1 MKDRIFIIDGSS
13 YLYRAYHAMPPLST
27 SKGQPTGAIKG
38 VTNMLMNLK
47 KDSEG
52 SPIVVVFDAKGKTFR
67 NKIYSEYKANRPPM
81 PDDLREQLEPLKNI
95 CKAIG
100 FPLIEIAGVE
110 ADDVIATIVKLAKEK
125 KFKAVV
131 SSLDKDLM
139 QLVEDPNTTIMNT
152 MTHQIFDEKKV
163 FEKFG
168 VKPNQIRDML
178 ALVGDTS
185 DNIPGVPKV
194 GQKTAAKWLNEF
206 DNLEGIIA
214 NAESIKGVV
223 GENLRNSLA
232 ELDRNVD
239 LVSLRDDVDI
249 ETDFKDLLEL
259 NGDQEKLD
267 KIFSDL
273 EFKKPADNSSQK
285 VDSKKDNLKEKKNN
299 YQTVLTKKELND
311 WADKIDACKV
321 FAIDTETD
329 SLDTI
334 TANLVGISLSV
345 DEGSGCYI
353 PIGHNY
359 ENCPNQPSL
368 KLVQD
373 SIGKVIEKNKEKAV
387 GQNLKF
393 DIPILSRHGIHLDK
407 FHADTMLM
415 SYVLN
420 STATRHGMDK
430 LASYYLDYE
439 TIKFSDVAGTASKQ
453 ISFSEVDIAVAT
465 NYAAED
471 ADITLRLFNKLSS
484 LLKGKKGQIKLLQE
498 IEYPLVHVLA
508 AVEQNGAKIDK
519 NKLAA
524 HSQELSEKISELTSQ
539 AFAIAGEE
547 FNLDSPKQLLE
558 ILYDKLQLPVLKK
571 TPKGQP
577 STNEETLQRL
587 SEEYDLPK
595 IILQYRTLA
604 KLKSTYTDSLIK
616 IENPK
621 TKRIHTSYQQ
631 AITSTGRLSST
642 EPNLQNIPIKTAE
655 GRRIRE
661 AFVPEKGNVLISADY
676 SQIELRIMAHLSKD
690 KNLTN
695 AFNAGLDVHSATAA
709 EVFGVSLE
717 SVTEDQRR
725 SAKAINFGLMYGMS
739 AFGLTRQ
746 LDIPRAEAQKYL
758 DTYFERYTGVKDYMA
773 NTKAQAK
780 EDMFVETIMGRRL
793 YLNEINAANG
803 LRRQAAERAAINAP
817 LQGSAADIIKKA
829 MIDINTF
836 LDKELPQT
844 RMIMQVH
851 DELIFETPKADAEE
865 ILPTSEDCIQSVKIH
880 HKIGLHARPAVRFTE
895 MAKGFEAEIRIKLE
909 NQSKWVDAKSIV
921 RVMSLK
927 ARKGQVLKLQ
937 AEGPDANE
945 AITTLIDFVENQ
957 FGEKQNEIE

>member
-67 NKIYSEYKANRPPM
+67 NEIYSDYKANRPPM

-178 ALVGDTS
+178 ALVGDSS

-249 ETDFKDLLEL
+249 ETDFKDLLEF

-345 DEGSGCYI
+345 NEGSGCYI

-359 ENCPNQPSL
+359 ENCPNQPSI

-373 SIGKVIEKNKEKAV
+373 SIGKAIEKNKEKAV

-709 EVFGVSLE
+709 EVFDVSLE

-773 NTKAQAK
+773 NTKAQAN

-793 YLNEINAANG
+793 
-803 LRRQAAERAAINAP
+803 
-817 LQGSAADIIKKA
+817 
-829 MIDINTF
+829 
-836 LDKELPQT
+836 
-844 RMIMQVH
+844 
-851 DELIFETPKADAEE
+851 
-865 ILPTSEDCIQSVKIH
+865 
-880 HKIGLHARPAVRFTE
+880 
-895 MAKGFEAEIRIKLE
+895 
-909 NQSKWVDAKSIV
+909 
-921 RVMSLK
+921 
-927 ARKGQVLKLQ
+927 
-937 AEGPDANE
+937 
-945 AITTLIDFVENQ
+945 
-957 FGEKQNEIE
+957 

>member
-13 YLYRAYHAMPPLST
+13 YLYRAYHAMPPLTAS
-27 SKGQPTGAIKG
+27 SGQPTGAIKG
-38 VTNMLMNLK
+38 VTNMLMTLK
-47 KDSEG
+47 KESEG
-52 SPIVVVFDAKGKTFR
+52 SPIIVTFDAKGKTFR
-67 NKIYSEYKANRPPM
+67 SDIYEEYKANRPPM
-81 PDDLREQLEPLKNI
+81 PDDLREQLAPLKEI

-100 FPLIEIAGVE
+100 FPLIEIEGVE
-110 ADDVIATIVKLAKEK
+110 ADDVIATIVKIAKENN
-125 KFKAVV
+125 FKSVI

-139 QLVEDPNTTIMNT
+139 QLVEDPISSIMNT
-152 MTHQIFDEKKV
+152 MTHQIFNEEKV

-168 VKPNQIRDML
+168 VKPSQIRDML

-206 DNLEGIIA
+206 GDLDGIRK
-214 NAESIKGVV
+214 NADSIKGVV
-223 GENLRNSLA
+223 GQNLRDSLN
-232 ELDRNVD
+232 ELDRNVE
-239 LVSLRDDVDI
+239 LVSLKNDVDI
-249 ETDFKDLLEL
+249 GVTFESLLVMH
-259 NGDQEKLD
+259 GDDEKLD
-267 KIFSDL
+267 ELFSKLD
-273 EFKKPADNSSQK
+273 FKTMKRPSKESKSTNEN
-285 VDSKKDNLKEKKNN
+285 DSASEDVKHSNKANTSYE
-299 YQTVLTKKELND
+299 TILTKKDLKEWANKLN
-311 WADKIDACKV
+311 KCEV

-329 SLDTI
+329 SLDTV

-345 DEGSGCYI
+345 KEGGGCYI
-353 PIGHNY
+353 PIGHKY
-359 ENCPNQPSL
+359 DDCPKQLDIDDVIKELGS
-368 KLVQD
+368 
-373 SIGKVIEKNKEKAV
+373 SIEKNKLKAV

-393 DIPILSRHGIHLDK
+393 DIPILHRHGIVLDE

-430 LASYYLDYE
+430 LAMFYLDYE
-439 TIKFSDVAGTASKQ
+439 TVKYSDVTGTASKQ
-453 ISFSEVDIAVAT
+453 INFSAVEIEVASH
-465 NYAAED
+465 YAAED
-471 ADITLRLFNKLSS
+471 ADITLRLFNKLDS
-484 LLKGKKGQIKLLQE
+484 LLKDKPTQIKLLQN
-498 IEYPLVHVLA
+498 IEYPLVHVLSR
-508 AVEQNGAKIDK
+508 VEQNGAKIDK
-519 NKLAA
+519 NKLSE
-524 HSQELSEKISELTSQ
+524 HSKELSEKIAKLSSE
-539 AFAIAGEE
+539 AFKIAGEE

-558 ILYDKLQLPVLKK
+558 VLYEKLKLPILKK

-587 SEEYDLPK
+587 SEEYELPK
-595 IILQYRTLA
+595 IILKYRTLA
-604 KLKSTYTDSLIK
+604 KLKSTYTDSLIR
-616 IENPK
+616 IENTQ

-631 AITSTGRLSST
+631 AVTSTGRLSST

-661 AFVPEKGNVLISADY
+661 AFVPDKGNILISADY

-690 KNLTN
+690 KNLTH
-695 AFNAGLDVHSATAA
+695 AFNNNLDVHSATAS

-717 SVTEDQRR
+717 DVTQDHRR

-773 NTKAQAK
+773 NIKAQAK

-829 MIDINTF
+829 MIDIDAF
-836 LDKELPQT
+836 LDKEMPEVK
-844 RMIMQVH
+844 MIMQVH
-851 DELIFETPKADAEE
+851 DELIFETPKKNAQEVLSTMKDMMEAAVKLDIPLIAEAA
-865 ILPTSEDCIQSVKIH
+865 
-880 HKIGLHARPAVRFTE
+880 IGT
-895 MAKGFEAEIRIKLE
+895 
-909 NQSKWVDAKSIV
+909 NW
-921 RVMSLK
+921 
-927 ARKGQVLKLQ
+927 
-937 AEGPDANE
+937 NE
-945 AITTLIDFVENQ
+945 AH
-957 FGEKQNEIE
+957 

>member
-13 YLYRAYHAMPPLST
+13 YLYRAYHAMPPLTAS
-27 SKGQPTGAIKG
+27 SGQPTGAIKG
-38 VTNMLMNLK
+38 VTNMLMTLK
-47 KDSEG
+47 KESEG
-52 SPIVVVFDAKGKTFR
+52 SPIIVTFDAKGKTFR
-67 NKIYSEYKANRPPM
+67 SDIYEEYKANRPPM
-81 PDDLREQLEPLKNI
+81 PDDLREQLAPLKEI

-100 FPLIEIAGVE
+100 FPLIEIEGVE
-110 ADDVIATIVKLAKEK
+110 ADDVIATLVKIAKENN
-125 KFKAVV
+125 FKSVI

-139 QLVEDPNTTIMNT
+139 QLVEDPVSSIMNT
-152 MTHQIFDEKKV
+152 MTHQIFNEEKV

-168 VKPNQIRDML
+168 VKPSQIRDML

-206 DNLEGIIA
+206 GDLDGIRK
-214 NAESIKGVV
+214 NADSIKGVV
-223 GENLRNSLA
+223 GQNLRDSLN
-232 ELDRNVD
+232 ELDRNVE
-239 LVSLRDDVDI
+239 LVSLKNDVDI
-249 ETDFKDLLEL
+249 GVTFESLLVMH
-259 NGDQEKLD
+259 GDDEKLD
-267 KIFSDL
+267 ELFSKLD
-273 EFKKPADNSSQK
+273 FKTMKRPSKESKSINEN
-285 VDSKKDNLKEKKNN
+285 DSAGEDIKHSNKANTSYE
-299 YQTVLTKKELND
+299 TILTKKDLKEWANKLN
-311 WADKIDACKV
+311 KCEV

-329 SLDTI
+329 SLDTV

-345 DEGSGCYI
+345 KEGGGCYI
-353 PIGHNY
+353 PIGHKY
-359 ENCPNQPSL
+359 DDCPKQLDIDDVIKELGS
-368 KLVQD
+368 
-373 SIGKVIEKNKEKAV
+373 SIEKNKLKAV

-393 DIPILSRHGIHLDK
+393 DIPILHRHGIVLDE

-430 LASYYLDYE
+430 LAMFYLDYE
-439 TIKFSDVAGTASKQ
+439 TVKYSDVTGTASKQ
-453 ISFSEVDIAVAT
+453 INFSAVEIEVASH
-465 NYAAED
+465 YAAED
-471 ADITLRLFNKLSS
+471 ADITLRLFNKLDS
-484 LLKGKKGQIKLLQE
+484 LLKDKPTQIKLLQN
-498 IEYPLVHVLA
+498 IEYPLVHVLSR
-508 AVEQNGAKIDK
+508 VEQNGAKIDK
-519 NKLAA
+519 NKLSE
-524 HSQELSEKISELTSQ
+524 HSKELSEKIAKLSSE
-539 AFAIAGEE
+539 AFKIAGEE

-558 ILYDKLQLPVLKK
+558 VLYEKLKLPILKK

-587 SEEYDLPK
+587 SEEYELPK
-595 IILQYRTLA
+595 IILKYRTLA
-604 KLKSTYTDSLIK
+604 KLKSTYTDSLIR
-616 IENPK
+616 IENTQ

-631 AITSTGRLSST
+631 AVTSTGRLSST

-661 AFVPEKGNVLISADY
+661 AFVPDKGNILISADY

-690 KNLTN
+690 KNLTH
-695 AFNAGLDVHSATAA
+695 AFNNNLDVHSATAS

-717 SVTEDQRR
+717 DVTQDHRR

-773 NTKAQAK
+773 NIKAQAK

-829 MIDINTF
+829 MIDIDAF
-836 LDKELPQT
+836 LDKEMPEVK
-844 RMIMQVH
+844 MIMQVH
-851 DELIFETPKADAEE
+851 DELIFETPEKNAQEVLSTMKDMMEAAVKLDIPLIAEAA
-865 ILPTSEDCIQSVKIH
+865 
-880 HKIGLHARPAVRFTE
+880 IGT
-895 MAKGFEAEIRIKLE
+895 
-909 NQSKWVDAKSIV
+909 NW
-921 RVMSLK
+921 
-927 ARKGQVLKLQ
+927 
-937 AEGPDANE
+937 NE
-945 AITTLIDFVENQ
+945 AH
-957 FGEKQNEIE
+957 

>member
-13 YLYRAYHAMPPLST
+13 YLYRAYHAMPPLTAS
-27 SKGQPTGAIKG
+27 SGQPTGAIKG
-38 VTNMLMNLK
+38 VTNMLMTLK
-47 KDSEG
+47 KESEG
-52 SPIVVVFDAKGKTFR
+52 SPIIVTFDAKGKTFR
-67 NKIYSEYKANRPPM
+67 SDIYEEYKANRPPM
-81 PDDLREQLEPLKNI
+81 PDDLREQLAPLKEI

-100 FPLIEIAGVE
+100 FPLIEIEGVE
-110 ADDVIATIVKLAKEK
+110 ADDVIATLVKIAKENN
-125 KFKAVV
+125 FKSVI

-139 QLVEDPNTTIMNT
+139 QLVEDPVSSIMNT
-152 MTHQIFDEKKV
+152 MTHQIFNEERV

-168 VKPNQIRDML
+168 VKPSQIRDML

-206 DNLEGIIA
+206 GDLDGIRK
-214 NAESIKGVV
+214 NADSIKGVV
-223 GENLRNSLA
+223 GQNLRDSLN
-232 ELDRNVD
+232 ELDRNIE
-239 LVSLRDDVDI
+239 LVSLKNDVDI
-249 ETDFKDLLEL
+249 GVTFESLLVMH
-259 NGDQEKLD
+259 GDDEKLD
-267 KIFSDL
+267 ELFSKLD
-273 EFKKPADNSSQK
+273 FKTMKRASKESKSINEN
-285 VDSKKDNLKEKKNN
+285 DSAGEDIKHSNKANTSYE
-299 YQTVLTKKELND
+299 TILTKKDLKEWANKLN
-311 WADKIDACKV
+311 KCEV

-329 SLDTI
+329 SLDTV

-345 DEGSGCYI
+345 KEGGGCYI
-353 PIGHNY
+353 PIGHKY
-359 ENCPNQPSL
+359 DDCPKQLDIDDVVKELGS
-368 KLVQD
+368 
-373 SIGKVIEKNKEKAV
+373 SIEKNKLKAV

-393 DIPILSRHGIHLDK
+393 DIPILHRHGIVLDE

-430 LASYYLDYE
+430 LAMFYLDYE
-439 TIKFSDVAGTASKQ
+439 TVKYSDVTGTASKQ
-453 ISFSEVDIAVAT
+453 INFSAVEIEVASH
-465 NYAAED
+465 YAAED
-471 ADITLRLFNKLSS
+471 ADITLRLFNKLDS
-484 LLKGKKGQIKLLQE
+484 LLKDKPTQIKLLQN
-498 IEYPLVHVLA
+498 IEYPLVHVLSR
-508 AVEQNGAKIDK
+508 VEQNGAKIDK
-519 NKLAA
+519 NKLSE
-524 HSQELSEKISELTSQ
+524 HSKELSEKIAKLSSE
-539 AFAIAGEE
+539 AFKIAGEE

-558 ILYDKLQLPVLKK
+558 VLYEKLKLPILKK

-587 SEEYDLPK
+587 SEEYELPK
-595 IILQYRTLA
+595 IILKYRTLA
-604 KLKSTYTDSLIK
+604 KLKSTYTDSLIR
-616 IENPK
+616 IENTQ

-631 AITSTGRLSST
+631 AVTSTGRLSST

-661 AFVPEKGNVLISADY
+661 AFVPDKGNILISADY

-690 KNLTN
+690 KNLTH
-695 AFNAGLDVHSATAA
+695 AFNNNLDVHSATAS

-717 SVTEDQRR
+717 DVTQDHRR

-773 NTKAQAK
+773 NIKAQAK

-829 MIDINTF
+829 MIDIDAF
-836 LDKELPQT
+836 LDKEMPEVK
-844 RMIMQVH
+844 MIMQVH
-851 DELIFETPKADAEE
+851 DELIFETPKKNAQEVLSTMKDMMEAAVKLDIPLIAEAA
-865 ILPTSEDCIQSVKIH
+865 
-880 HKIGLHARPAVRFTE
+880 IGT
-895 MAKGFEAEIRIKLE
+895 
-909 NQSKWVDAKSIV
+909 NW
-921 RVMSLK
+921 
-927 ARKGQVLKLQ
+927 
-937 AEGPDANE
+937 NE
-945 AITTLIDFVENQ
+945 AH
-957 FGEKQNEIE
+957 